1 MAGKN
6 ENKRV
11 AISASPEIM
20 NYLDE
25 LASIGIHGK
34 TPTEVAKSLVSNEIE
49 RLIREGIL
57 KLNK

>member
-1 MAGKN
+1 MASKN

-20 NYLDE
+20 NYLE
-25 LASIGIHGK
+25 QLASIGIHGK

-49 RLIREGIL
+49 RLIREGML